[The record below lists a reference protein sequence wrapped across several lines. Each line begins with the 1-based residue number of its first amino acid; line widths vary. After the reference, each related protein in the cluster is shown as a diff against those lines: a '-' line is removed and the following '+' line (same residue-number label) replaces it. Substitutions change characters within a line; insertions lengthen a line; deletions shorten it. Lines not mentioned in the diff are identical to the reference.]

1 MNFHTKNNTESKSER
16 RENMSYMG
24 EVITSNQ
31 NKYVALAR
39 ALGERKQRQKNS
51 LFRFDGVKLL
61 CEAAK
66 REVVLEFLLISE
78 GAYDSV
84 YEKAQRLYG
93 LDIDALGCRIV
104 AVTDLI
110 FDKISEENSPEG
122 VIAVAKYDEK
132 RHRELHSSEITVEND
147 ERVLLLDEVRD
158 PQNVGAILRTAA
170 AFSVDRVI
178 MGRDCADIYS
188 AKTLRASM
196 GAIFALSVDR
206 VDSVSSAVKQLREK
220 GRRVYAAALDERA
233 ERLGRTRFSSLDC
246 VVIGNEG
253 HGLSRETIDACDASV
268 YIPMSDGVE
277 SLNAA
282 VAASVLMWEFF
293 GSLQNDNIGKADL

>member
-1 MNFHTKNNTESKSER
+1 MER
-16 RENMSYMG
+16 RSKMSYNG
-24 EVITSNQ
+24 EIITSSQ

-39 ALGERKQRQKNS
+39 ALSDRKQRQKNS

-61 CEAAK
+61 CEAAQ
-66 REVVLEFLLISE
+66 RGAEIEFLLISE

-84 YEKAQRLYG
+84 MDKAHRLYS
-93 LDIDALGCRIV
+93 LEIDRINCRKIIV
-104 AVTDLI
+104 SDSV

-122 VIAVAKYDEK
+122 VIAVAKYDSGK
-132 RHRELHSSEITVEND
+132 HREYSASEITVDEC
-147 ERVLLLDEVRD
+147 ERVLLLESVRD

-188 AKTLRASM
+188 SKTLRASM
-196 GAIFALSVDR
+196 GAVFALKIDR
-206 VDSVSSAVKQLREK
+206 VDSISLAVTKLRSL
-220 GRRVYAAALDERA
+220 GRRVYAAALDARA
-233 ERLGRTRFSSLDC
+233 IRLGEAKFSPSDC

-253 HGLSRETIDACDASV
+253 HGLIQETISACDASV
-268 YIPMSDGVE
+268 YIPMALGVE

-293 GSLQNDNIGKADL
+293 GSLQNDTIGKAEK

>member
-1 MNFHTKNNTESKSER
+1 
-16 RENMSYMG
+16 MSYTG

-39 ALGERKQRQKNS
+39 ALSERKQRQKNS

-61 CEAAK
+61 GEAAK
-66 REVVLEFLLISE
+66 RGVALDFVLISE
-78 GAYDSV
+78 SAYESV
-84 YEKAQRLYG
+84 LEKVQRLYG
-93 LDIDALGCRIV
+93 IDIGALNCRIV
-104 AVTDLI
+104 VVLDAI
-110 FDKISEENSPEG
+110 FEKISEENAPEG
-122 VIAVAKYDEK
+122 VIAVAKYDTSC
-132 RHRELHSSEITVEND
+132 HRELCASEVCAEAGEKI
-147 ERVLLLDEVRD
+147 LLLESVRD

-178 MGRDCADIYS
+178 MGKDCADIYS
-188 AKTLRASM
+188 GKTLRASM
-196 GAIFALSVDR
+196 GAVFALKIDR
-206 VDSVSSAVKQLREK
+206 VDSVSQTVEVLRKQ
-220 GRRVYAAALDERA
+220 GRRVYAAALDDRA
-233 ERLGRTRFSSLDC
+233 ERLGKRRFSSLDC

-253 HGLSRETIDACDASV
+253 HGLSSETINACDASV

-293 GSLQNDNIGKADL
+293 GSMQNDEIGEADV

>member
-1 MNFHTKNNTESKSER
+1 MNFHIKNNNEKAGGR
-16 RENMSYMG
+16 AKMSYMG

-66 REVVLEFLLISE
+66 RDVELEFLLIGE
-78 GAYDSV
+78 GAYDLV
-84 YEKAQRLYG
+84 LEKAQRLYG
-93 LDIDALGCRIV
+93 LDIEALNCRIV
-104 AVTDLI
+104 VVSDII
-110 FDKISEENSPEG
+110 FDKISEENAPEG
-122 VIAVAKYDEK
+122 VIAVAKYDVSK
-132 RHRELHSSEITVEND
+132 HRELHSCEISAED
-147 ERVLLLDEVRD
+147 GERVLLLEEVRD

-196 GAIFALSVDR
+196 GAVFVLRIDR
-206 VDSVSSAVKQLREK
+206 VDSVSAAIARLREC
-220 GRRVYAAALDERA
+220 GRRVYAAALDDKA
-233 ERLGRTRFSSLDC
+233 EKLGKNRFSPLDC

-253 HGLSRETIDACDASV
+253 HGLSRETIYACDASV

-293 GSLQNDNIGKADL
+293 GLMQNDSIGKADA

>member
-1 MNFHTKNNTESKSER
+1 
-16 RENMSYMG
+16 MSYTG
-24 EVITSNQ
+24 EVIVSNQ

-39 ALGERKQRQKNS
+39 ALGDRKQRQKSS

-66 REVVLEFLLISE
+66 RGVEIDFLLICES
-78 GAYDSV
+78 AYMAV
-84 YEKAQRLYG
+84 AEKAEKLYG
-93 LDIDALGCRIV
+93 LNIEALNCRKIV
-104 AVTDLI
+104 VSDVT
-110 FDKISEENSPEG
+110 FEKISEENAPEG
-122 VIAVAKYDEK
+122 VIAVAKYNSA
-132 RHRELHSSEITVEND
+132 RHRELSASEICIKPS
-147 ERVLLLDEVRD
+147 ERILLLESVRD

-178 MGRDCADIYS
+178 MGKDCADIYS
-188 AKTLRASM
+188 SKTLRASM
-196 GAIFALSVDR
+196 GAVFALDIDR
-206 VDSVSSAVKQLREK
+206 VDSVSGAVAMLRAC
-220 GRRVYAAALDERA
+220 GRHVYAAALDEGA
-233 ERLGRTRFSSLDC
+233 QRLGEKRFSSLDC

-253 HGLSRETIDACDASV
+253 HGLSSETILACDASV

-293 GSLQNDNIGKADL
+293 GSLQNSGKGEADA

>member
-1 MNFHTKNNTESKSER
+1 
-16 RENMSYMG
+16 MSYNG
-24 EVITSNQ
+24 EIITSNQ

-66 REVVLEFLLISE
+66 RRVALEFLLISE

-84 YEKAQRLYG
+84 CEKSQKLYAF
-93 LDIDALGCRIV
+93 DIEGVDCRTV
-104 AVTDLI
+104 VVSDSI

-122 VIAVAKYDEK
+122 VIAVAKYDLV
-132 RHRELHSSEITVEND
+132 RHRELSAGELTVGD
-147 ERVLLLDEVRD
+147 GERVLLLESVRD

-170 AFSVDRVI
+170 AFSIDRVI
-178 MGRDCADIYS
+178 MGKDCADIYS
-188 AKTLRASM
+188 SKTLRASM
-196 GAIFALSVDR
+196 GAVFALRIDR
-206 VDSVSSAVKQLREK
+206 VDSVCGAVASLRSV

-233 ERLGRTRFSSLDC
+233 QKLGEARFSSNDC

-253 HGLSRETIDACDASV
+253 HGLSAETINACDSSV

-293 GSLQNDNIGKADL
+293 GSLQNGGGGRQA

>member
-1 MNFHTKNNTESKSER
+1 
-16 RENMSYMG
+16 MSYTG
-24 EVITSNQ
+24 EVIVSNQ

-39 ALGERKQRQKNS
+39 ALCERKQRQKSS

-66 REVVLEFLLISE
+66 RGVEIDFLLICES
-78 GAYDSV
+78 AYMAV
-84 YEKAQRLYG
+84 AEKAEKLYG
-93 LDIDALGCRIV
+93 LDIEALVCRKIV
-104 AVTDLI
+104 VSDVI
-110 FDKISEENSPEG
+110 FEKISEENAPEG
-122 VIAVAKYDEK
+122 VIAVAKYDCA
-132 RHRELHSSEITVEND
+132 RHRDLSASEIEVAD
-147 ERVLLLDEVRD
+147 GERVLLLESVRD

-178 MGRDCADIYS
+178 MGKDCADIYS

-196 GAIFALSVDR
+196 GAVFALDIDR
-206 VDSVSSAVKQLREK
+206 VDSVSGAVAGLRAS
-220 GRRVYAAALDERA
+220 GRRVYAAALDDRA
-233 ERLGRTRFSSLDC
+233 QRLGEKRFSPLDC

-253 HGLSRETIDACDASV
+253 HGLSSETIAACDCSV

-293 GSLQNDNIGKADL
+293 GSLQNSGKGEADA

>member
-1 MNFHTKNNTESKSER
+1 
-16 RENMSYMG
+16 MSYIG
-24 EVITSNQ
+24 EVIVSNQ

-39 ALGERKQRQKNS
+39 ALGERKQRQKSS

-66 REVVLEFLLISE
+66 RGVEFEFLLISE

-84 YEKAQRLYG
+84 CEKSQKLYSFDVEG
-93 LDIDALGCRIV
+93 AGCRIIV
-104 AVTDLI
+104 VSDSI
-110 FDKISEENSPEG
+110 FDKISEENAPEG
-122 VIAVAKYDEK
+122 VITVAKYDAAM
-132 RHRELHSSEITVEND
+132 HRELTDGELSANRG
-147 ERVLLLDEVRD
+147 ERILLLESVRD

-188 AKTLRASM
+188 SKTLRASM
-196 GAIFALSVDR
+196 GAVFALRIDR
-206 VDSVSSAVKQLREK
+206 VDSVCEAVATLRSL

-233 ERLGRTRFSSLDC
+233 QKLGKSRFSSDDC

-253 HGLSRETIDACDASV
+253 HGLSAETIKACNSSV

-293 GSLQNDNIGKADL
+293 GSLQNDGVGGENS

>member
-1 MNFHTKNNTESKSER
+1 
-16 RENMSYMG
+16 MSYTG
-24 EVITSNQ
+24 EVIVSNQ

-39 ALGERKQRQKNS
+39 ALGERKQRQKSS

-66 REVVLEFLLISE
+66 RGVALEFLLIGE
-78 GAYDSV
+78 GACESV
-84 YEKAQRLYG
+84 AEKAEKLYG
-93 LDIDALGCRIV
+93 LDINALNCRIIV
-104 AVTDLI
+104 VSDQV
-110 FDKISEENSPEG
+110 FDKISEENAPEG
-122 VIAVAKYDEK
+122 VIAVAKYDNT
-132 RHRELHSSEITVEND
+132 RHRELSASEISAAD
-147 ERVLLLDEVRD
+147 GERVLLLESVRD

-196 GAIFALSVDR
+196 GAVFALNVDR
-206 VDSVSSAVKQLREK
+206 VDSVSAAVTRLRSS
-220 GRRVYAAALDERA
+220 GRRVYAAALDDRA
-233 ERLGRTRFSSLDC
+233 ERLGQTRFSTLDC

-253 HGLSRETIDACDASV
+253 HGLSSKTIDACDSSV

-293 GSLQNDNIGKADL
+293 GSLQNNGGADA

>member
-1 MNFHTKNNTESKSER
+1 
-16 RENMSYMG
+16 MG
-24 EVITSNQ
+24 EVVVSNQ
-31 NKYVALAR
+31 NKYVTLAR
-39 ALGERKQRQKNS
+39 ALCERKQRQKSS

-66 REVVLEFLLISE
+66 RGARLDFLLISE

-84 YEKAQRLYG
+84 SEKAQRLYG
-93 LDIDALGCRIV
+93 LDIKSLDCRIV
-104 AVTDLI
+104 VIADHL
-110 FDKISEENSPEG
+110 FDKISEENAPEG
-122 VIAVAKYDEK
+122 VIAVAEYIED
-132 RHRELHSSEITVEND
+132 RHKDIFATEVCVGTE
-147 ERVLLLDEVRD
+147 ERILLLESVRD
-158 PQNVGAILRTAA
+158 PHNVGAILRTAA

-178 MGRDCADIYS
+178 MGRDCADIYGS
-188 AKTLRASM
+188 KTLRASM
-196 GAIFALSVDR
+196 GAVFAMNIDR
-206 VDSVSSAVKQLREK
+206 VDSVSAAISELRRS

-233 ERLGRTRFSSLDC
+233 ERLGERRYSPMDC

-253 HGLSRETIDACDASV
+253 HGLSEETVKACDASV

-293 GSLQNDNIGKADL
+293 GSHGGDKNGEAEA

>member
-1 MNFHTKNNTESKSER
+1 MGEGRGK
-16 RENMSYMG
+16 MSYTG
-24 EVITSNQ
+24 EVIVSNQ

-39 ALGERKQRQKNS
+39 ALGERKQRQKSS

-66 REVVLEFLLISE
+66 RRVEIDFLLICESAY
-78 GAYDSV
+78 GAV
-84 YEKAQRLYG
+84 AEKAEKLYG
-93 LDIDALGCRIV
+93 LDIESLDCRRIV
-104 AVTDLI
+104 VSDVV
-110 FDKISEENSPEG
+110 FEKISEENAPEG
-122 VIAVAKYDEK
+122 VIAVAKYDTA
-132 RHRELHSSEITVEND
+132 RHRELSSSEIAVEPS
-147 ERVLLLDEVRD
+147 ERILLLESVRD

-178 MGRDCADIYS
+178 MGKDCADIYS

-196 GAIFALSVDR
+196 GALFALNIDR
-206 VDSVSSAVKQLREK
+206 VDSVSEAVTRLRALD
-220 GRRVYAAALDERA
+220 RHVYAAALDDRA
-233 ERLGRTRFSSLDC
+233 RRLGDAKFSPIDC

-253 HGLSRETIDACDASV
+253 HGLSKETINACDSSV

-282 VAASVLMWEFF
+282 VAAAVLMWEFF
-293 GSLQNDNIGKADL
+293 GSGQNDCDGGADA

>member
-1 MNFHTKNNTESKSER
+1 MTFKSTKNVKTVNFSRLEASEKSVEGR
-16 RENMSYMG
+16 AKMSYCG
-24 EVITSNQ
+24 EIITSNQ

-39 ALGERKQRQKNS
+39 ALSERKQRQKNS

-66 REVVLEFLLISE
+66 RGVMLEFLLISE

-84 YEKAQRLYG
+84 CEKSRKLYSF
-93 LDIDALGCRIV
+93 DIEGVDCRKVVVSDA
-104 AVTDLI
+104 I
-110 FDKISEENSPEG
+110 FDKISEENAPEG
-122 VIAVAKYDEK
+122 VIAVAKYDSV
-132 RHRELHSSEITVEND
+132 RHREISAGELSVND
-147 ERVLLLDEVRD
+147 CERVLLLESVRD

-178 MGRDCADIYS
+178 MGKDCADIYGS
-188 AKTLRASM
+188 KTLRASM
-196 GAIFALSVDR
+196 GAVFALRVDR
-206 VDSVSSAVKQLREK
+206 VDSVCDAVTALRGL
-220 GRRVYAAALDERA
+220 GRHVYAAALDERA
-233 ERLGRTRFSSLDC
+233 QRLGKARFSSTDC

-253 HGLSRETIDACDASV
+253 HGLSAETINACDSSV

-282 VAASVLMWEFF
+282 VAASILVWEQ
-293 GSLQNDNIGKADL
+293 SK